1 MGSIASGIRYIIGL
15 AMVAGGVSMAVPF
28 GFLVADGWKRSMD
41 GGVAAAAI
49 APPVAVGP
57 AAGSVTNVATQ
68 WMVPEDMQPGPVAVR
83 GDYVPPPA
91 PTMLPPVNPALTAS
105 SPAINGMYRS
115 TLEVPPPPLLDSQ
128 APPPPVAA
136 WAAAPS
142 PLHAAP
148 ATDIAVD
155 LMPATYVV
163 RDGDDLTSISTR
175 FYGHPGA
182 AVAVWQANR
191 DIIPDPNLLPIGAEL
206 RLPPSWSVGGPQRM
220 TAGGGRTI
228 EPPAG
233 PATPRMMPPTP
244 GVAEGPPVWL
254 GTHAVPQTGAAIARP
269 SPSGGTVRL
278 AAGETLESLALRFYG
293 DRNAA
298 QRIWEANRDRLRSPD
313 LAVAGMELRLP

>member
-115 TLEVPPPPLLDSQ
+115 TL
-128 APPPPVAA
+128 
-136 WAAAPS
+136 
-142 PLHAAP
+142 
-148 ATDIAVD
+148 
-155 LMPATYVV
+155 
-163 RDGDDLTSISTR
+163 
-175 FYGHPGA
+175 
-182 AVAVWQANR
+182 
-191 DIIPDPNLLPIGAEL
+191 
-206 RLPPSWSVGGPQRM
+206 
-220 TAGGGRTI
+220 
-228 EPPAG
+228 
-233 PATPRMMPPTP
+233 
-244 GVAEGPPVWL
+244 
-254 GTHAVPQTGAAIARP
+254 
-269 SPSGGTVRL
+269 
-278 AAGETLESLALRFYG
+278 
-293 DRNAA
+293 
-298 QRIWEANRDRLRSPD
+298 
-313 LAVAGMELRLP
+313 